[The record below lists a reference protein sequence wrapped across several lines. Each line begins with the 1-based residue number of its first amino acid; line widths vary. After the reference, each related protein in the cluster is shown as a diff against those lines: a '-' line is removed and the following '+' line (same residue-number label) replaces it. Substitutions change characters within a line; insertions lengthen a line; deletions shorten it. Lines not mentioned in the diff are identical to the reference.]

1 MFIYSDERREKEYMF
16 LVRPCVF
23 VDVGD
28 VGVDDFEFP
37 NLLYI
42 VHCGQIQ
49 CVGPVARA
57 VLLRSHALYSQT

>member
-1 MFIYSDERREKEYMF
+1 MF

-49 CVGPVARA
+49 CVGPAARA